1 ALQLLDRER
10 ETVRGH
16 APPFPTAPPGS
27 PSEAGTSGNPTQT
40 PTTGHS
46 TGGVPPP
53 TGRPHPP
60 FPPPPPAP
68 PRPPPP
74 PPPFRPPPPPLGT
87 PLPVPPGTHT
97 PHPTFGP
104 SRPAH
109 SGPQAPAHSGP
120 QASGATGRY
129 TPPGPP
135 TGGTAPATGYTS
147 TAHQQPAHPPVSHA
161 PPAPHTQH
169 FTHPHNRTGP
179 NTPPRPR
186 AHRPL
191 PDMPKPVPVVIAALM
206 LGLNTLYLM
215 VLTALLATDALTSGQ
230 TGWGATLFLGT
241 WGLVSACAAVG
252 LLARSRILYLLVLA
266 MQGIG
271 AIM

>member
-1 ALQLLDRER
+1 ER
-10 ETVRGH
+10 EAVRDH
-16 APPFPTAPPGS
+16 APPFPTTPPGS

-46 TGGVPPP
+46 TGGVSPP
-53 TGRPHPP
+53 TGGAQPP
-60 FPPPPPAP
+60 FGA
-68 PRPPPP
+68 
-74 PPPFRPPPPPLGT
+74 
-87 PLPVPPGTHT
+87 PLPVPPGTNT

-129 TPPGPP
+129 TP
-135 TGGTAPATGYTS
+135 TGGPAPATAYTS
-147 TAHQQPAHPPVSHA
+147 PTPQQPTHPPVSHA